1 MAYQFKRFV
10 SFETTEKG
18 KPFEKKGRKAT
29 DLRHSTRSYDGRAAW
44 DTKTYFRGNFNMKT
58 TNGIDGLD
66 LEWLALIIEAMEL
79 GISKETVRDYLHT
92 SQSTECLMEKP

>member
-1 MAYQFKRFV
+1 
-10 SFETTEKG
+10 
-18 KPFEKKGRKAT
+18 
-29 DLRHSTRSYDGRAAW
+29 
-44 DTKTYFRGNFNMKT
+44 MKT